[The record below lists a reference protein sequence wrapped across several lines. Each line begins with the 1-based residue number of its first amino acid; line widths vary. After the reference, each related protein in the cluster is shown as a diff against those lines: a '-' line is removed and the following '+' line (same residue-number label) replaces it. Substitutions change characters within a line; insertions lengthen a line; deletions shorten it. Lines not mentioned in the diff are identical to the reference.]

1 MVDIAAA
8 LLPVIGFLVVLYTMD
23 GFKLV
28 PIRSVLIALAA
39 GAGAAVASLW
49 LWNILGLSVQESRAG
64 TYYDAPILEEALKAS
79 VLIALI
85 ALGRV
90 GFLVDAAIH
99 GFAVGA
105 GFALV
110 ENTTYLRAVAAAPL
124 ALWLVRGL
132 GTAMLHGGTTAIF
145 AIVSRAMRDRFPRR
159 PILSF
164 LPGLAAAIAIHAGFN
179 ALPLPPMILTALIL
193 LVLPLLLL
201 LTFDR
206 SERAIREWM
215 GAGMDL
221 DVELLQLVTSDS
233 FTVTRFGQYLRE
245 LSERFPAVVVADM
258 YCLLRLELELSVH
271 ARAMIMARDAGLEL
285 KGDEDLDASLAE
297 REYLHR
303 SIGRAGLLALRP
315 LQVTGHRDRWHRQ
328 LLKQAR
334 RERSSQRRNGENE
347 GERRV

>member
-1 MVDIAAA
+1 MIDIAAA
-8 LLPVIGFLVVLYTMD
+8 LLPVVGFLAVLYTMD

-28 PIRSVLIALAA
+28 PIRSVLATLAA
-39 GAGAAVASLW
+39 GGCAALLSLW
-49 LWNILGLSVQESRAG
+49 LWNILGLDAQASHLLM
-64 TYYDAPILEEALKAS
+64 YYDAPILEEVLKAS
-79 VLIALI
+79 ILIALI
-85 ALGRV
+85 ARGRV
-90 GFLVDAAIH
+90 GFLIDAAVH
-99 GFAVGA
+99 GFSVGA

-110 ENTTYLRAVAAAPL
+110 ENITYLHAFGAAPL

-145 AIVSRAMRDRFPRR
+145 AIVSRALRGRFPRH
-159 PILSF
+159 PIVAF
-164 LPGLAAAIAIHAGFN
+164 LPGLTAAVVIHAGFN
-179 ALPLPPMILTALIL
+179 ALPLPPMILTAVIM

-201 LTFDR
+201 FTFDR

-221 DVELLQLVTSDS
+221 DVELLDLVTSQS

-271 ARAMIMARDAGLEL
+271 ARAMIMARDAGVEL
-285 KGDEDLDASLAE
+285 KGDEDLEASLAE

-315 LQVTGHRDRWHRQ
+315 LHVTSHQDRWHRE
-328 LLKQAR
+328 LLKQSR
-334 RERSSQRRNGENE
+334 RLRR
-347 GERRV
+347 